1 MSDYKP
7 TGPEID
13 NDRWRQEHL
22 KWPREIILVI
32 LCAVLTHVVA
42 CVIGLFIGR
51 LIYG

>member
-1 MSDYKP
+1 MAEYKP

-13 NDRWRQEHL
+13 DDRWKEDHFS
-22 KWPREIILVI
+22 WPREVIMVI
-32 LCAVLTHVVA
+32 LFIITTHVVA